1 MKDKLT
7 FEEFWEEYERL
18 GRKVKRINKVSENV
32 MITLSVRIRRKLRRK
47 NNAKNYSNKNQNI

>member
-32 MITLSVRIRRKLRRK
+32 MITLSVRIRRKK
-47 NNAKNYSNKNQNI
+47 